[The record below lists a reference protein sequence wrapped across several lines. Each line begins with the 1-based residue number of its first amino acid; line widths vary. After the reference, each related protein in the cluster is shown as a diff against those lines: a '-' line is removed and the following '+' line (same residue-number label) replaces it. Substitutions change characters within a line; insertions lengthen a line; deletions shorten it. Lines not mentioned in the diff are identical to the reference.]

1 MSVVINGFEMPKS
14 CFECWALDDNGDYP
28 RCRITQTQ
36 KGYNFPTRKERM
48 DDCPLLDKESE
59 YYCLICK
66 RALESIIRR
75 RIEAENKPANT
86 AWHYNSS
93 SEPCSYP

>member
-1 MSVVINGFEMPKS
+1 MSVVINGVKMPKS

-48 DDCPLLDKESE
+48 DDCPLVDTEMLS
-59 YYCLICK
+59 
-66 RALESIIRR
+66 S
-75 RIEAENKPANT
+75 
-86 AWHYNSS
+86 WHWSTPT
-93 SEPCSYP
+93 EPCPYP